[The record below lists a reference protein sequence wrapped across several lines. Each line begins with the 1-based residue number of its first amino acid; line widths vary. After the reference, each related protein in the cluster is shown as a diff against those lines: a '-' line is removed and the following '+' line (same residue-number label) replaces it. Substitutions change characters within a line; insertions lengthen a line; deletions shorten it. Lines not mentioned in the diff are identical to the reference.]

1 MRPALRSDVLDA
13 MFSALPLQPRG
24 DSVETK
30 EYLYDDYVLSR
41 KLTSVE
47 RTEYLAA
54 IGEKH
59 PISVYTKD
67 AGFSVNGITN
77 KGMVMY
83 YTEMP
88 LVFKCSKINL
98 NISLRSI
105 RDGIPLRCFDIMISL
120 RSIRDGIPLRCF
132 DIMGAGGFLL
142 TNFQSDL
149 LRFFEPDKDFVY
161 FESEADLLAKV
172 DYYLA
177 HPEEREAIAR
187 NGYNKIRDGTFD
199 HRVHEMMEI
208 ITAS

>member
-1 MRPALRSDVLDA
+1 MRAQQQVYGVDLMRPALRSDVLDA

-105 RDGIPLRCFDIMISL
+105 RDGIPLRCFDIM
-120 RSIRDGIPLRCF
+120 
-132 DIMGAGGFLL
+132 GAGGFLL

-187 NGYNKIRDGTFD
+187 NGYNKIRDGHTFD